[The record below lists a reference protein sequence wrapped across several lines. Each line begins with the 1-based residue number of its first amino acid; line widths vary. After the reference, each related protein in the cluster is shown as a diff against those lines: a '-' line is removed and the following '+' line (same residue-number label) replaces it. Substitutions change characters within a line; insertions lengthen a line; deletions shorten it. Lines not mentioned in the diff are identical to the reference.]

1 MKHICSYCGNFA
13 MACWRCTREILVTPL
28 LSEDSRSSRKPIRDR
43 VRSVLKLAEFLCVS
57 LEEYMMWRSTMTP
70 DSDTHD
76 PSKYELLHILAT
88 AQCMDCCQC
97 RCHVKAGSF
106 DLLFFFFV
114 TTGRQDSLGGSAKT
128 FDVCKLLSCELQLW
142 GVDDRGMSGRK
153 LQHQWLYQQN
163 YRVIEGSL
171 SNKTK

>member
-1 MKHICSYCGNFA
+1 MIASPV
-13 MACWRCTREILVTPL
+13 CWMVLQSAITWNTFVAIAAISQWLA
-28 LSEDSRSSRKPIRDR
+28 EDFWSSRKPIRDR
-43 VRSVLKLAEFLCVS
+43 VRSVLKLAEFLCVG
-57 LEEYMMWRSTMTP
+57 LEEYMMLMCQTSWSMTP

-106 DLLFFFFV
+106 DLLFFFV

-128 FDVCKLLSCELQLW
+128 LMFVNCSPASSNCEEWMIGGCPEESCNIN
-142 GVDDRGMSGRK
+142 GFIS
-153 LQHQWLYQQN
+153 
-163 YRVIEGSL
+163 
-171 SNKTK
+171 KT